1 MLISR
6 KRSSLASILP
16 SLFIG
21 SPDTIMEKVDS
32 MKYLGVYISS
42 DLSWCVHIDI
52 ITSKARRTLGFI
64 HRKLYRYVDS
74 SVATN
79 KTTRL
84 YTTLV
89 HPMLEY
95 CCAVWD
101 LHLRK
106 DINKLE
112 SEQRLACKICTMQN
126 LFCIL

>member
-74 SVATN
+74 SVL
-79 KTTRL
+79 TRL

-95 CCAVWD
+95 CAVWD
-101 LHLRK
+101 LHLCK

-112 SEQRLACKICTMQN
+112 SVQRLACKICTMQN